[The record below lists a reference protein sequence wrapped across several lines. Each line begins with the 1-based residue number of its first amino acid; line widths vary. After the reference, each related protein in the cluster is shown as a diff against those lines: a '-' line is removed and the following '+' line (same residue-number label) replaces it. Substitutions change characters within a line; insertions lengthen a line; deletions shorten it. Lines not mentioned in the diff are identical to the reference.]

1 MTDGHSDGCTDPS
14 APTQTEASVPTP
26 ATEKPLMRFCNS
38 KYGTWVGVALIPIC
52 ICAEI
57 SFYMW
62 RLNKAVSL
70 YGQKRY
76 VEAAPYFQN
85 EAESGNTQ
93 SMTTLG
99 SMYEE
104 GLGVSKS
111 EEKAAALYL
120 KAVNEEDRPSS
131 QAMVNLAWMY
141 LDGLG
146 GLHKDEQ
153 RALELCRRAADADNE
168 NGMILLEYI
177 YEQGLGGLPKDP
189 AAALDWYKKSAAR
202 GNGFAATRGKELQQQ
217 R

>member
-1 MTDGHSDGCTDPS
+1 M
-14 APTQTEASVPTP
+14 QF
-26 ATEKPLMRFCNS
+26 LNS

-57 SFYMW
+57 SFHMW
-62 RLNKAVSL
+62 RLNKADSL
-70 YGQKRY
+70 HDQKQH
-76 VEAAPYFQN
+76 VEAAQYFQK
-85 EAESGNTQ
+85 EAESGNTR

-99 SMYEE
+99 SKYEE

-120 KAVNEEDRPSS
+120 KAVNDEDRPSS

-141 LDGLG
+141 LDGRG

-168 NGMILLEYI
+168 NGMTLLGYM
-177 YEQGLGGLPKDP
+177 YEQGSGGLPKDP
-189 AAALDWYKKSAAR
+189 AAALDWYKKAAAR
-202 GNGFAATRGKELQQQ
+202 SNGFAATRVKELQQQ